1 MKRIFSITLIA
12 ALLLCVCVPILTSG
26 ITEKACRHRPG
37 SYRDYGHIK
46 NMHRYGYICLDCG
59 VEYRIV
65 TISCSGGPIHNA
77 PF

>member
-26 ITEKACRHRPG
+26 ITEKACSHRPG

-46 NMHRYGYICLDCG
+46 TCIDMGISALT
-59 VEYRIV
+59 VELNI
-65 TISCSGGPIHNA
+65 G
-77 PF
+77 